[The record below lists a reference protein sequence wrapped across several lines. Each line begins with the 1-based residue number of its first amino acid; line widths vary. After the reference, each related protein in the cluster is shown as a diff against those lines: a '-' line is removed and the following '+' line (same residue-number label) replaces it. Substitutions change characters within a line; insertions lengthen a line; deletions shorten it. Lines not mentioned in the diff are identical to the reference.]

1 MNQNE
6 NENINNESI
15 NINETVSETGT
26 PSEVPKKSAGREALE
41 WVASIL
47 IAVVVALLLRN
58 YVITFVRVDGS
69 SMVPTLTNNDRLI
82 VIRLGYKPQAG
93 DIIILNPSTGRAPYV
108 KRVIGMPGQTVK
120 ITETGDVYVDGE
132 KLDEPYTNTKTNIV
146 SASEYTVPENCVFVM
161 GDNRMH
167 SHDSRSEDVSFIPYK
182 NVLGKVVC
190 RVWPLNKIG
199 SVYNK

>member
-1 MNQNE
+1 M
-6 NENINNESI
+6 
-15 NINETVSETGT
+15 
-26 PSEVPKKSAGREALE
+26 
-41 WVASIL
+41 
-47 IAVVVALLLRN
+47 
-58 YVITFVRVDGS
+58 
-69 SMVPTLTNNDRLI
+69 
-82 VIRLGYKPQAG
+82 
-93 DIIILNPSTGRAPYV
+93 
-108 KRVIGMPGQTVK
+108 K

>member
-93 DIIILNPSTGRAPYV
+93 DII